1 MNDASDVINIY
12 SDESSHT
19 NNGNG
24 LMLLGAIWTTPES
37 AKLLSGQV
45 KLVKIKH
52 DTSIRREIK
61 WTKVS
66 PSKLDY
72 YKDLLD
78 LFIDNDQ
85 INYRSVIVDKSKLD
99 HAVHNHTHEDF
110 YYILQYNLI
119 RNIASKRVGHFK
131 IYLDYKDSWSNSR
144 CQELVRYLSNTG
156 NIVGHFN
163 AQAVRSHEVTAIQ
176 LADLITGIVSYANK
190 PEEQQKS
197 SAKTE
202 LVSYLQ
208 DKIGQKFNITTPY
221 DVEKFN
227 LFFWS
232 KY

>member
-1 MNDASDVINIY
+1 MNDSGDIVNIY

-19 NNGNG
+19 DNGDG
-24 LMLLGAIWTTPES
+24 LMLLGAIWTNPES
-37 AKLLSGQV
+37 AKLLSAQV
-45 KLVKIKH
+45 KLVKLKH
-52 DTSIRREIK
+52 NISIRREIK

-66 PSKLDY
+66 PSKIDY

-85 INYRSVIVDKSKLD
+85 INYRSVIVDKTRLD
-99 HAVHNHTHEDF
+99 HEAHNHTHEEF

-119 RNIASKRVGHFK
+119 RNIASKRVCHFK
-131 IYLDYKDSWSNSR
+131 IYLDYKDSWSNYR
-144 CQELVRYLSNTG
+144 CQELVRVLSNTG
-156 NIVGHFN
+156 NLTGKFG

-190 PEEQQKS
+190 PIEQQKS
-197 SAKTE
+197 TAKIE
-202 LVSYLQ
+202 LVNYLQ
-208 DKIGQKFNITTPY
+208 DKIGQKLNITTPY
-221 DVEKFN
+221 NVEKFN